1 MQLGADSSSVLEGK
15 SHILSHRRHRVLYD
29 LDYNMTGLL
38 ADLEQFMIFLSLGME
53 LMEIS
58 MEIL

>member
-1 MQLGADSSSVLEGK
+1 
-15 SHILSHRRHRVLYD
+15 
-29 LDYNMTGLL
+29 MTGLL